1 MSAELFTLAKD
12 LMPGGVNS
20 PVRAFNAVG
29 GEPLFI
35 SNGHGAYLSDTSNR
49 QFIDYVGGFGP
60 MILGH
65 GRKEVIEAIQSAA
78 ASGLTYGACN
88 PLEVELASLVK
99 SIMPSIDML
108 RMVNSGT
115 EAAMTAV
122 RLARAATKRNK
133 IIKFTGCYHGHTD
146 ALLVSAGSGA
156 TTLGMPSSPGIPSAV
171 THDTLSIAFNDI
183 EAVKACFSEHD
194 QQIAAVVLEPICGNM
209 GLILPQKNFL
219 QQVQSLCQQHG
230 SLLVF
235 DEVMTGFRVAL
246 GGAQSIYDISPDIT
260 VLGKIIGGGLPVG
273 AVGGKRSL
281 MSLLAPSGPVYQ
293 AGTLSGNHLTMAA
306 GLTTLRICQRDADR
320 IYPQL
325 NHYTETLCA
334 RMSQLAQRYG
344 IGLQVSHVGGMF
356 GFFFSDS
363 PVVNYEQACQ
373 SDTKRFAQ
381 FFRAM
386 LAQGIYFPPSAFE
399 ACFVSHA
406 HGDVEL
412 CHTVDAIQQSF
423 ACL

>member
-12 LMPGGVNS
+12 LMPGGVNLLLELS
-20 PVRAFNAVG
+20 MPLWLF
-29 GEPLFI
+29 PLFI
-35 SNGHGAYLSDTSNR
+35 SNGTGPISADTSNR

-60 MILGH
+60 TILGH

-133 IIKFTGCYHGHTD
+133 IIKLTGYHGHTD

-156 TTLGMPSSPGIPSAV
+156 TTLGMPSSPGIPSTV

-219 QQVQSLCQQHG
+219 QQVQSV
-230 SLLVF
+230 SATWIF
-235 DEVMTGFRVAL
+235 IGF
-246 GGAQSIYDISPDIT
+246 
-260 VLGKIIGGGLPVG
+260 
-273 AVGGKRSL
+273 
-281 MSLLAPSGPVYQ
+281 
-293 AGTLSGNHLTMAA
+293 
-306 GLTTLRICQRDADR
+306 
-320 IYPQL
+320 
-325 NHYTETLCA
+325 
-334 RMSQLAQRYG
+334 
-344 IGLQVSHVGGMF
+344 
-356 GFFFSDS
+356 
-363 PVVNYEQACQ
+363 
-373 SDTKRFAQ
+373 
-381 FFRAM
+381 
-386 LAQGIYFPPSAFE
+386 
-399 ACFVSHA
+399 
-406 HGDVEL
+406 
-412 CHTVDAIQQSF
+412 
-423 ACL
+423 